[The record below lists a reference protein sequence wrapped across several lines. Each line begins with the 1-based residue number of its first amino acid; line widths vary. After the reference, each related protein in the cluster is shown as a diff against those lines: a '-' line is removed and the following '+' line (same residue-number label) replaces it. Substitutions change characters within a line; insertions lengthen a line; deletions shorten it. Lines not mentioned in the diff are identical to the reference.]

1 MGDSFML
8 SVKKLSMAMV
18 LYSALGI
25 FQLAIAETIDT
36 NKAVFYPYLS
46 INFGSLYDL
55 DTESTLSSGADQ
67 KPKGLLDYNYSL
79 GIGFDGNAPATAISP
94 SFKLLYGG
102 YFELTKNTQP
112 LAKRFD
118 DGYGN
123 GIIGQ
128 FGAKS
133 LYIGLGSSM
142 GNLKFGNLSTNSL
155 GLTPDFWST
164 GGVAGLTLYRRTFF
178 PVANAILYESPNWD
192 GLSFHLIRGIGKRV
206 NGIYE
211 RIPNL
216 PVAPSVES
224 VKIYGGTVQ
233 QQKDGYFAKYT
244 GLIRHD
250 GLLDKRQSEAEQK
263 NHAYLHRFEGGYNKN
278 NWFISAGYQYLLNN
292 AGWGDTLY
300 AMPKNQQE
308 ALTGPEIG
316 SATNYALPDRGMRY
330 FAFPMHEIATSVS
343 YTVGKFV
350 PKISIVLGKSTKN
363 TYESESDSASKFNL
377 PGYVQG
383 VVGMDYFV
391 TDHII
396 VNLAYGQLNWLH
408 DDATPETDKWFN
420 QKTAALNLT
429 YWY

>member
-1 MGDSFML
+1 ML
-8 SVKKLSMAMV
+8 SIKKLPMAMV
-18 LYSALGI
+18 LYSALGV
-25 FQLAIAETIDT
+25 FQLAIAETTDT
-36 NKAVFYPYLS
+36 NSAAFYPYLS
-46 INFGSLYDL
+46 INFSSLYDL
-55 DTESTLSSGADQ
+55 DESTSSDVDK
-67 KPKGLLDYNYSL
+67 KPKESLDYNYSL
-79 GIGFDGNAPATAISP
+79 GVGFDGNAPATLIHP
-94 SFKLLYGG
+94 SVKLLYGG
-102 YFELTKNTQP
+102 YFELAKNTQS
-112 LAKRFD
+112 LEDRFD

-133 LYIGLGSSM
+133 LYIGLGSPI

-178 PVANAILYESPNWD
+178 PVANAVLYESPNWD
-192 GLSFHLIRGIGKRV
+192 GLSFHLIHGIGKRV

-211 RIPNL
+211 RIPNV
-216 PVAPSVES
+216 PVAASVES

-244 GLIRHD
+244 GLIRHN
-250 GLLDKRQSEAEQK
+250 GLLNKNQSKGEQK

-300 AMPKNQQE
+300 AMSKNQQD
-308 ALTGPEIG
+308 ALTGPEVG
-316 SATNYALPDRGMRY
+316 FATNYALPDQGMRY
-330 FAFPMHEIATSVS
+330 FAFPMHEIATSIS
-343 YTVGKFV
+343 YTAGKFV
-350 PKISIVLGKSTKN
+350 PKVSIAFGKGSKN
-363 TYESESDSASKFNL
+363 AYESDNDPASKFNL

-383 VVGMDYFV
+383 VIGMDYFV

-396 VNLAYGQLNWLH
+396 VNLAYGHLKWLQ
-408 DDATPETDKWFN
+408 DSTTPETEKWFD
-420 QKTAALNLT
+420 QKTAALNLS

>member
-1 MGDSFML
+1 M
-8 SVKKLSMAMV
+8 
-18 LYSALGI
+18 
-25 FQLAIAETIDT
+25 
-36 NKAVFYPYLS
+36 S

-178 PVANAILYESPNWD
+178 LLQTLFFMNRP
-192 GLSFHLIRGIGKRV
+192 IGMV
-206 NGIYE
+206 Y
-211 RIPNL
+211 
-216 PVAPSVES
+216 
-224 VKIYGGTVQ
+224 
-233 QQKDGYFAKYT
+233 
-244 GLIRHD
+244 
-250 GLLDKRQSEAEQK
+250 
-263 NHAYLHRFEGGYNKN
+263 RF
-278 NWFISAGYQYLLNN
+278 
-292 AGWGDTLY
+292 T
-300 AMPKNQQE
+300 
-308 ALTGPEIG
+308 
-316 SATNYALPDRGMRY
+316 
-330 FAFPMHEIATSVS
+330 
-343 YTVGKFV
+343 
-350 PKISIVLGKSTKN
+350 
-363 TYESESDSASKFNL
+363 
-377 PGYVQG
+377 
-383 VVGMDYFV
+383 
-391 TDHII
+391 
-396 VNLAYGQLNWLH
+396 
-408 DDATPETDKWFN
+408 
-420 QKTAALNLT
+420 
-429 YWY
+429 